1 MRRHL
6 LIPLSFTLLAT
17 AFPAATAA
25 VQTPS
30 LLPLSAGNRW
40 VLRDPDR
47 GGTKTL
53 SVVRGA
59 SGLVLRGLPG
69 AGELRVRTVGRAVE
83 AWDTTSRRWEPILR
97 LGAPAGTTYLVDLP
111 ATGWRALTVTVA
123 SRRAE
128 VEDARGKVL
137 RNCVRLTF
145 STRKPVADAG
155 LQELAFAPGVGFA
168 LTQEQTIAGPRIHL
182 LAAYR
187 LTSS

>member
-6 LIPLSFTLLAT
+6 LIALLAT
-17 AFPAATAA
+17 LLPMSLPAATAA
-25 VQTPS
+25 ATTPS
-30 LLPLSAGNRW
+30 FLPLAQGNRW

-47 GGTKTL
+47 GGTQTI
-53 SVVRGA
+53 SVARGQA
-59 SGLVLRGLPG
+59 GLLLRGLPG

-83 AWDTTSRRWEPILR
+83 AWDATSRRWEPFLR
-97 LGAPAGTTYLVDLP
+97 LGAAAGTTYLVDLP
-111 ATGWRALTVTVA
+111 ATALWRGLTVKVA

-128 VEDARGKVL
+128 IEDARGKVL

-145 STRKPVADAG
+145 AVRKPIADGG
-155 LQELAFAPGVGFA
+155 LEELVFAPGVGLA

-187 LTSS
+187 LNP